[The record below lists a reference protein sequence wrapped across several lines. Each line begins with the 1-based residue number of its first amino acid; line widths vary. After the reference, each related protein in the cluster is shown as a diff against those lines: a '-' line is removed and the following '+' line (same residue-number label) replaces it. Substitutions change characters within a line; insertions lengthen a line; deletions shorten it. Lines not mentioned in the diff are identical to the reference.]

1 MNDTLADSISCLLHE
16 RQVGAKRESFSEGQI
31 IYRPAD
37 LANHFFILESGIVHV
52 FSARQAV
59 DKRLLDILGPKQ
71 CFGFAA
77 LANLT
82 AYGLQTESVGN
93 TVVQVVDAVSL
104 RQAIASHGNTT
115 MQLVESLARRL
126 YVAWIDERES
136 ASTDC
141 RSRIIK
147 ALLHFQYSP
156 VAQPVPGGIELHIT
170 HAQLAEAVGIARE
183 TVTMCLIQ
191 MRQENLVQ
199 TGRNRLIYDP
209 QVLIGIGP
217 QAASVLNSA
226 IAI

>member
-1 MNDTLADSISCLLHE
+1 MNDTLADSISRLLHE
-16 RQVGAKRESFSEGQI
+16 GHAVAKRESFSEGQI

-37 LANHFFILESGIVHV
+37 PASHFFILESGIVHV
-52 FSARQAV
+52 FSARPAV
-59 DKRLLDILGPKQ
+59 NKRLLDILGPKQ

-77 LANLT
+77 LANLA
-82 AYGLQTESVGN
+82 AYGLQTESGGD
-93 TVVQVVDAVSL
+93 TVVEVVDAVSL

-136 ASTDC
+136 ACIDC

-191 MRQENLVQ
+191 LREENLVQ
-199 TGRNRLIYDP
+199 AARNKLTYDP
-209 QVLIGIGP
+209 QVLMGIGP
-217 QAASVLNSA
+217 QAVSFPNAA
-226 IAI
+226 IAV